1 MVARVCQYSDGL
13 ERPLLCR
20 CDEPNLLTD
29 QLCLSHVGISI
40 PLANEKFSQERIKWF
55 LLASQLFTATAV
67 LLAESGEKPS
77 ENGQGPFFGICLLSR
92 GNEHRW
98 MFGPVRRI
106 LRQGSGGEDEWW
118 SSQ

>member
-1 MVARVCQYSDGL
+1 MLITAERFLPTHLDPVLVVCDCIGGNRGMVARVCQYSDGL

-29 QLCLSHVGISI
+29 QLGLSHVGISI

-67 LLAESGEKPS
+67 LLAERGEEPS
-77 ENGQGPFFGICLLSR
+77 ENG
-92 GNEHRW
+92 
-98 MFGPVRRI
+98 
-106 LRQGSGGEDEWW
+106 
-118 SSQ
+118 